1 MPLKRG
7 IQREEWTT
15 CDRCGF
21 IHPVSMLTNQMG
33 LMLCHDHGCYDNL
46 AIEERPAVIT
56 QVLSDGEEL
65 LNIVGERRAEDS
77 EIPEF

>member
-1 MPLKRG
+1 MSIKRG

-21 IHPVSMLTNQMG
+21 LMPVSKLTNQMG
-33 LMLCHDHGCYDNL
+33 LMVCHEHGCYDNL
-46 AIEERPAVIT
+46 SINERPAVIA

-65 LNIVGERRAEDS
+65 LNIVGEARSADS